1 VNTRR
6 ITLIVAVVLALGTGI
21 LTLRYLTSIQHQ
33 ADVKKEAVEMRPIVV
48 AARDIPAR
56 AKIMPDMLTR
66 TQRNVPEIEP
76 GALADPKLAEGDI
89 ALITIPAGSTITATK
104 VGRPVEVGLTVRL
117 KPGMRAISIPV
128 DRVKAVSGLI
138 QPGDRVDVLASVPRA
153 PGIQPRAVTIIR
165 GALVLAINQTLETAG
180 ATPSPD
186 NANMLTVTLGI
197 SAEQADLLTMADLN
211 TTLRLA
217 LRPPQEP
224 VRSMLAENL
233 VFPETAS
240 APSGSTDS
248 GQPFSGVPP
257 PAFAARAPVVLAR
270 PASSVTVIDGDRV
283 TSAGSR

>member
-1 VNTRR
+1 MNTRR

-21 LTLRYLTSIQHQ
+21 LTLRYLTSLQRQ
-33 ADVKKEAVEMRPIVV
+33 ADVKQQQVEMRPVV
-48 AARDIPAR
+48 IAARDIAAR
-56 AKIMPDMLTR
+56 AKITPDMLTR
-66 TQRNVPEIEP
+66 TQRAVTEIEP
-76 GALADPKLAEGDI
+76 GALADGKQAEGDI
-89 ALITIPAGSTITATK
+89 ALITIPAGSTLTATK

-117 KPGMRAISIPV
+117 KPGMRALSIPV

-153 PGIQPRAVTIIR
+153 PGIQPKAVTIIR

-186 NANMLTVTLGI
+186 NANMVTVTLGI
-197 SAEQADLLTMADLN
+197 NTEQADLLTMADLN

-233 VFPETAS
+233 VFPDTGSAPAS
-240 APSGSTDS
+240 APAPQLPT
-248 GQPFSGVPP
+248 FMNVPP
-257 PAFAARAPVVLAR
+257 PAFAVRPPPVLAR
-270 PASSVTVIDGDRV
+270 PAVTIIDGDRI
-283 TSAGSR
+283 TTEGR